1 MDSVIVKIITKTY
14 WYDYRK
20 DSVLLRNIEV
30 DYVETSPRE
39 ALDLIVE
46 VNSKMTDGETLL
58 ELASSNCKLV
68 TCYATME

>member
-1 MDSVIVKIITKTY
+1 MDTVIVKIITKTY

-20 DSVLLRNIEV
+20 DKTFLRNIEV
-30 DYVETSPRE
+30 HYVETSPRE
-39 ALDLIVE
+39 ALDLICE
-46 VNSKMTDGETLL
+46 VNSRMTEDETLL